1 MQGESHLVARIAA
14 IRRGLSASVI
24 GLFLTAPAWA
34 VVNVQIISPTAD
46 QPIFGAVVVEA
57 KVAADEPIVRVEF
70 SLKGGPTQ
78 VIKRPPYRATIQ
90 VGEDNVAREFMVV
103 AYGASGSSASARLET
118 KPVRIDDEM
127 NLRLEQLY
135 VTVNRG
141 NDRYLQL
148 AENDFHVYDNN
159 SQQTLVTFGR
169 GDLPFSA
176 VLLLDASESMRGPM
190 LDQAVAGAR
199 AFIGGMKDLDET
211 MLALFSDHLL
221 RATPF
226 TANQEVL
233 RTALDKA
240 EAKGGTAVN
249 DFLYMA
255 LKLLDGRKGRRVVV
269 LLSDGSDVSS
279 ALRMEEIVRKARR
292 SQALVYWIQL
302 EGGNEHH
309 SYSSAWRGHEANDK
323 EYHGLHEVIEETGGR
338 ILPIQKSAEIE
349 PAFRAVLQELRDQY
363 ALGFYPSV
371 QKSDGSWHTI
381 HVKLE
386 DNRLRVRTA
395 TGYVDY

>member
-1 MQGESHLVARIAA
+1 MRAPQQMKSQFPGRVFLV
-14 IRRGLSASVI
+14 GLG
-24 GLFLTAPAWA
+24 GLLFVAPMWA
-34 VVNVQIISPTAD
+34 VVNVQFVSPSPD
-46 QPIFGAVVVEA
+46 QAVFGSIVVEA
-57 KVAADEPIVRVEF
+57 KVTADEPIARVEF
-70 SLKGGPTQ
+70 KINGGAAE
-78 VIKRPPYRATIQ
+78 VVKKAPYKVTVD
-90 VGEDNVAREFMVV
+90 VGEENVNREFLVI
-103 AYGASGSSASARLET
+103 AYGISGASASARIET
-118 KPVRIDDEM
+118 KPIRIDDEM

-141 NDRYLQL
+141 SNRYLQL
-148 AENDFHVYDNN
+148 NQNDFRVYDNN

-176 VLLLDASESMRGPM
+176 VLLLDASESMRGEM
-190 LDQAVAGAR
+190 LEEAVSGAR

-221 RATPF
+221 QVTPF
-226 TANQEVL
+226 TANQGEL

-240 EAKGGTAVN
+240 NAKGGTAVN

-255 LKLLDGRKGRRVVV
+255 LKLLDARKGRRVIV

-279 ALRMEEIVRKARR
+279 ALRMEEIIRKARR

-302 EGGNEHH
+302 EGGKVHH

-323 EYHGLHEVIEETGGR
+323 EYKGLHEVIEDTGGR
-338 ILPIQKSAEIE
+338 ILPIQKATEIE
-349 PAFRAVLQELRDQY
+349 PAFRAILQELRDQY
-363 ALGFYPSV
+363 ALGFYPTA
-371 QKSDGSWHTI
+371 QKADGSWHTI

-386 DNRLRVRTA
+386 DGGLKVRTA
-395 TGYVDY
+395 LGYVDY